1 MDTGDFYDRRDGYTA
16 SGQTMQQKKE
26 KKLKTAQLIALL
38 CKFPCASDV
47 VVPTLDGELSQYLKL
62 EEHNG
67 QIWLMATTPEQ
78 SDNVIFNGD
87 KDNDSCQGHKCP

>member
-1 MDTGDFYDRRDGYTA
+1 MLDRRLHTA
-16 SGQTMQQKKE
+16 SRQTMQQKKE
-26 KKLKTAQLIALL
+26 KKVKTAQLIALL

-78 SDNVIFNGD
+78 SDNVIFVGE
-87 KDNDSCQGHKCP
+87 KDHDR

>member
-1 MDTGDFYDRRDGYTA
+1 MMKVVFMFDMRLSIT
-16 SGQTMQQKKE
+16 SCQTMQQKRR
-26 KKLKTAQLIALL
+26 KKVKTAQLIALL

-78 SDNVIFNGD
+78 SDNVIFKGE
-87 KDNDSCQGHKCP
+87 KDHDGQ

>member
-1 MDTGDFYDRRDGYTA
+1 MMKVVSMFDRTA
-16 SGQTMQQKKE
+16 VYHILSDDATKKE
-26 KKLKTAQLIALL
+26 KKMKTAQLIALL

-62 EEHNG
+62 EEHDG

-78 SDNVIFNGD
+78 SDNVIFKGESA
-87 KDNDSCQGHKCP
+87 NDGQ

>member
-1 MDTGDFYDRRDGYTA
+1 MKVAFMFDMRLCTTSF
-16 SGQTMQQKKE
+16 QTMQQKKE
-26 KKLKTAQLIALL
+26 KKVKTAQLIALL

-78 SDNVIFNGD
+78 ADNVIFKGESA
-87 KDNDSCQGHKCP
+87 ND

>member
-1 MDTGDFYDRRDGYTA
+1 MKVVFMFDDGCVPHRFRRCN
-16 SGQTMQQKKE
+16 KKGE

-47 VVPTLDGELSQYLKL
+47 VVPTLDGELNQYLKL

-78 SDNVIFNGD
+78 SDNIIFVGE
-87 KDNDSCQGHKCP
+87 KDHD

>member
-1 MDTGDFYDRRDGYTA
+1 MMMRSFSCLTNGCVPHRFGRCNKKRR
-16 SGQTMQQKKE
+16 

-38 CKFPCASDV
+38 CKYPCASDV

-67 QIWLMATTPEQ
+67 QIWIMATTPEQ
-78 SDNVIFNGD
+78 ADNIIFNGESA
-87 KDNDSCQGHKCP
+87 ND

>member
-1 MDTGDFYDRRDGYTA
+1 MMKVVFMFDDGCVPHHVRRCN
-16 SGQTMQQKKE
+16 KKRR
-26 KKLKTAQLIALL
+26 KKVKTAQLIALL

-62 EEHNG
+62 EEHDG

-78 SDNVIFNGD
+78 SDNIVFKGESA
-87 KDNDSCQGHKCP
+87 ND

>member
-1 MDTGDFYDRRDGYTA
+1 MKVVFMFDMRLSTT
-16 SGQTMQQKKE
+16 SCQTMQQKRR
-26 KKLKTAQLIALL
+26 KKVKTAQLIALL

-62 EEHNG
+62 EEHDG

-78 SDNVIFNGD
+78 SDNVIFNGESA
-87 KDNDSCQGHKCP
+87 NDGQ

>member
-1 MDTGDFYDRRDGYTA
+1 
-16 SGQTMQQKKE
+16 MQQKKE

-38 CKFPCASDV
+38 CKYPCASDV

-67 QIWLMATTPEQ
+67 QIWLMATTPEN
-78 SDNVIFNGD
+78 SDNIIFFEAIRKRAIAD
-87 KDNDSCQGHKCP
+87 LDAAHKRAENEQH